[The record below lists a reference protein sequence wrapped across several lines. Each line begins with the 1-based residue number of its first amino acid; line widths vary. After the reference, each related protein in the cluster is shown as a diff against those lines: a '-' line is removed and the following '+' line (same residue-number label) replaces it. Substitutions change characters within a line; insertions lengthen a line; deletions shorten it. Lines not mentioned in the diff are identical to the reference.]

1 MKKYCLLGF
10 IIIGIVMISCNND
23 DDNKENE
30 NLSSTSVLVGKW
42 GQTSFRQNGELMNIT
57 DCEKRSTIEFTSDSY
72 TEIGYAPV
80 NTDCQIDFEITGT
93 WTEEGDKLTLNY
105 VFEGKTTIDIAM
117 FTITDDVLTI
127 MYNDEGAITTFDYQK
142 L

>member
-1 MKKYCLLGF
+1 MKKYCLLSF
-10 IIIGIVMISCNND
+10 IIMGIVMISCNND
-23 DDNKENE
+23 DDKENE
-30 NLSSTSVLVGKW
+30 NPSLASVLVGKW

-57 DCEKRSTIEFTSDSY
+57 DCEKRSTIEFTSTSY

-80 NTDCQIDFEITGT
+80 NTDCQVDFEITGT

-105 VFEGKTTIDIAM
+105 VFEGETTIDITTFM
-117 FTITDDVLTI
+117 ITDNVLTI
-127 MYNDEGAITTFDYQK
+127 TYNDEGAITTFDYKK

>member
-1 MKKYCLLGF
+1 MKKYCLLSF
-10 IIIGIVMISCNND
+10 IIMGIVMISCNND
-23 DDNKENE
+23 DDKENE
-30 NLSSTSVLVGKW
+30 NPSLASVLVGKW

-57 DCEKRSTIEFTSDSY
+57 DCEKRSTIEFTSTLY

-80 NTDCQIDFEITGT
+80 NTDCQVDFEITGT

-105 VFEGKTTIDIAM
+105 VFEGETTIDITTFM
-117 FTITDDVLTI
+117 ITDNVLTI
-127 MYNDEGAITTFDYQK
+127 TYNDEGAITTFDYKK